1 MKILTVGNF
10 GYGWDG
16 SVCDEE
22 HIAKALGDLGHEI
35 TRWQREAI
43 TLDDNEILGY
53 DFVLIA
59 QWDKYDPHFL
69 GTLKTQWESHCPIV
83 YWAFDY
89 QADGQEWHEKLI
101 HWSDLYLSK
110 RLADSKYSNWQWLS
124 QDFAPEFLDKYTD
137 PIKQDIDV
145 LFTGSYL
152 PWAKERNRVLRA
164 IDSRFNLEIHSIT
177 PNDWKALGFKNVQGP
192 VMDYDLPKLVARAK
206 INISIDHTIEA
217 GYWSDRPGQIMA
229 CGGFVLHRYQPL
241 AEARFHNGIDYFYG
255 IQDCLD
261 AIGYYLAHG
270 SAREAIQTRGYQLA
284 QKTLMAEHRAKD
296 LLTIVGSIL

>member
-22 HIAKALGDLGHEI
+22 HIAKALGDLGHDVHRI
-35 TRWQREAI
+35 QRENLPTVNKNI
-43 TLDDNEILGY
+43 WTKTEDL
-53 DFVLIA
+53 VLIA
-59 QWDKYDPHFL
+59 QWDGYPAGFIEDMKSL
-69 GTLKTQWESHCPIV
+69 GKVIV

-101 HWSDLYLSK
+101 QGSDLYLSK
-110 RLADSKYSNWQWLS
+110 RLKDSKYQNWQWLS

-152 PWAKERNRVLRA
+152 PWAKERNSVLRA

-177 PNDWKALGFKNVQGP
+177 PNDWKTLGFKNVQGP

-241 AEARFHNGIDYFYG
+241 AEARFHNGVDYFYG

-270 SAREAIQTRGYQLA
+270 SAREAIQARGYQLA
-284 QKTLMAEHRAKD
+284 QRTLMAEHRAKD

>member
-10 GYGWDG
+10 TTGWDG
-16 SVCDEE
+16 SICDEE
-22 HIAKALGDLGHEI
+22 HIAKALGDLGHEVN
-35 TRWQREAI
+35 RCQREAAVVF
-43 TLDDNEILGY
+43 NLGEEY

-59 QWDKYDPHFL
+59 QWDGYSPNLIPVLRDLDKP
-69 GTLKTQWESHCPIV
+69 CPIV

-101 HWSDLYLSK
+101 HGSDLYLSK
-110 RLADSKYSNWQWLS
+110 RLKDSKYQNWQWLS

-152 PWAKERNRVLRA
+152 PWAKERNSVLRA

-177 PNDWKALGFKNVQGP
+177 PNDWKALGLKNVQGP
-192 VMDYDLPKLVARAK
+192 VMDYDLPKLIARAK

-261 AIGYYLAHG
+261 SIGYYLAHG

-284 QKTLMAEHRAKD
+284 QRTLMAEHRAKD
-296 LLTIVGSIL
+296 LLTIVDGVL